1 MKLFIRIIFSIFLLA
16 NNFVVIGQMVGTP
29 YLINATPNP
38 IITSLAVGSSTII
51 TGASTSITPNFEQ
64 GTATLDN
71 AIGSVTSGTSY
82 TISPAVTTTYILTVT
97 NSVGK
102 TVSQSITVYVNSISL
117 TSQPIGATV
126 NTNDFNSMSVSAIG
140 TGVITYQWYDA
151 NGILNGYVSSTYR
164 SNAAGNFYVIATSTL
179 NGTTT
184 SVTSNTAT
192 VTHNDISIT
201 SQPTNG
207 MFGTGGAF
215 EVSVTA
221 SGSGTLSYQ
230 WYKGSNAI
238 SGANSRTYS
247 ATVENA
253 YYVEVTSTLDGVSNT
268 LRSNGIYVTENKV
281 TITSFGQNYYAT
293 SGYTT
298 TLSPT
303 YSYNGSATL
312 SFQWYD
318 ASGPVNGAT
327 SSSLTT
333 GTAGNYYVIIT
344 SQLNNTTGITTS
356 STATVTVVNAP
367 SITSL
372 IPDSYGISLGSST
385 NLTPIFANGTGI
397 ITPGNILVTSGNSIT
412 ISPSVTTAYTLTVTN
427 QAGTVYAYTTNV
439 VITKGV
445 FSSTASTT
453 INREFNF
460 SFLLNNGK
468 VLVANSGWSGNAT
481 AELYDYQTGTFTNT
495 GSLNFGN
502 RYLAA
507 GVALAGNQKILF
519 TGGAYIGAQAEIY
532 DQATETF
539 TNIPNMTI
547 SRNAHSA
554 TLLNDGKV
562 FISGG
567 MNGST
572 YLSNTE
578 IYNPVTNT
586 FSTARA
592 MSSARTRH
600 ASITLNNGTVLIA
613 GGQMANSTYLNTAV
627 IYDPSTNTYTSTENN
642 LSEEKAFIKM
652 VKLNNG
658 KVLVLGGANQR
669 MGGEQ
674 PTNTADIYDPTTKR
688 FTQLPNLPD
697 WMYHFTAT
705 LQTDGLV
712 LITGGQNTYGSLE
725 LQAALLFDP
734 ATNQFIRNVTPLIIP
749 RAWHS
754 ATLLPNGKTLVIGGY
769 SSSSRRTAEIYDPN

>member
-1 MKLFIRIIFSIFLLA
+1 MRSIIYLFLLFGSI
-16 NNFVVIGQMVGTP
+16 NSSLSQVVGTP
-29 YLINATPNP
+29 YITVVTPNP
-38 IITSLAVGSSTII
+38 LIISFNASSVTINN
-51 TGASTSITPNFEQ
+51 GNSTTLNPNFAQ
-64 GTATLDN
+64 GTATIDN
-71 AIGSVTSGTSY
+71 GLGIVTSTSSY
-82 TISPAVTTTYILTVT
+82 SVSPTVTTTYTLTVT
-97 NSVGK
+97 NGAGK
-102 TVSQSITVYVNSISL
+102 SISQSVTVYVNSI
-117 TSQPIGATV
+117 TINSQPVSTTV
-126 NTNDFNSMSVSAIG
+126 NANTFTTLNLNASG
-140 TGVITYQWYDA
+140 TGTLSYQWYDT
-151 NGILNGYVSSTYR
+151 NGALIDFVSRTYR
-164 SNAAGNFYVIATSTL
+164 NNIPGSFYAIVTSTL
-179 NGTTT
+179 NGIST

-192 VTHNDISIT
+192 VTHNDVSIT
-201 SQPTNG
+201 NQPNDA
-207 MFGTGGAF
+207 MFGTGGSA
-215 EVSVTA
+215 EISVTA
-221 SGSGTLSYQ
+221 TGSGTLSYQ

-238 SGANSRTYS
+238 TGANSSTYS
-247 ATVENA
+247 ATTENS
-253 YYVEVTSTLDGVSNT
+253 YHVEVTSTLNGVSKT
-268 LRSNGIYVTENKV
+268 LRSNGIYVSENKV
-281 TITSFGQNYYAT
+281 TITSLSENYYVT

-298 TLSPT
+298 SLSPS
-303 YSYNGSATL
+303 YSYNPAATL
-312 SFQWYD
+312 SFQWYN
-318 ASGPVNGAT
+318 ASGAINGQT
-327 SSSLTT
+327 NPSLTT
-333 GTAGNYYVIIT
+333 GTAGNYYIVIT
-344 SQLNNTTGITTS
+344 SQLNNTTGIATS

-412 ISPSVTTAYTLTVTN
+412 ISPTVTTAYTLTVTN
-427 QAGTVYAYTTNV
+427 QAGTVYGYTTNV
-439 VITKGV
+439 IITKGV
-445 FSSTASTT
+445 FSSTGSTS

-481 AELYDYQTGTFTNT
+481 AELYDYQTGTFSNT

-507 GVALAGNQKILF
+507 AVALAGNQKILF

-539 TNIPNMTI
+539 TNISNMTI
-547 SRNAHSA
+547 SRHGHSA

-567 MNGST
+567 KNSSFT

-578 IYNPVTNT
+578 IYDPVSNT
-586 FSTARA
+586 FSAERSMS
-592 MSSARTRH
+592 MSSARFRH
-600 ASITLNNGTVLIA
+600 GSITLNNGTVLIA
-613 GGQMANSTYLNTAV
+613 GGQTNNSTFLKTAV
-627 IYDPSTNTYTSTENN
+627 IYDPVADTYTSTEND
-642 LSEEKAFIKM
+642 LSEAKSIMRM

-658 KVLVLGGANQR
+658 KVLVLGGANHR

-705 LQTDGLV
+705 LQNDGMV
-712 LITGGQNTYGSLE
+712 LITGGQNSMGSAE

-734 ATNQFIRNVTPLIIP
+734 STNQFIRNVTPMLTP

-754 ATLLPNGKTLVIGGY
+754 ATLLPNGKTLIIGGY
-769 SSSSRRTAEIYDPN
+769 SSNSKNSAEIYDPN

>member
-126 NTNDFNSMSVSAIG
+126 NTNDFNSMSVSATG

-164 SNAAGNFYVIATSTL
+164 SNAAGNFYAIATSTL

-230 WYKGSNAI
+230 WYRGSNAI

-312 SFQWYD
+312 SYQWYD

-333 GTAGNYYVIIT
+333 GTAGNYYVVIT

-356 STATVTVVNAP
+356 STATVTVVNSP

-372 IPDSYGISLGSST
+372 APDSYGIGLGSST
-385 NLTPIFANGTGI
+385 NLTPIFANGTGV
-397 ITPGNILVTSGNSIT
+397 ITPGNILVTSGNSIS
-412 ISPSVTTAYTLTVTN
+412 ISPTVNTTYTLTVTN
-427 QAGTVYAYTTNV
+427 QAGTVASMYTNV
-439 VITKGV
+439 VITKGI
-445 FSSTASTT
+445 FTSTGSPSTD
-453 INREFNF
+453 RQFNF
-460 SFLLNNGK
+460 GFLLNTGK
-468 VLVANSGWSGNAT
+468 VLIANSGWSGNAT
-481 AELYDYQTGTFTNT
+481 AELYDYTTGTFSNT
-495 GSLNFGN
+495 GSLNSGN
-502 RYLAA
+502 RYEAA
-507 GVALAGNQKILF
+507 AVALSGNSKVLF
-519 TGGAYIGAQAEIY
+519 TGGAYVGAAAEIY
-532 DQATETF
+532 DASTGTF
-539 TNIPNMTI
+539 TNISNMRV
-547 SRNAHSA
+547 SRKSHAA
-554 TLLNDGKV
+554 TLLSDGRV

-567 MNGST
+567 YGGSN
-572 YLSNTE
+572 YLNSTE
-578 IYNPVTNT
+578 IYDPVANT
-586 FSTARA
+586 FSSKAN
-592 MSSARTRH
+592 MSSSRAFH
-600 ASITLNNGTVLIA
+600 SSILLNDGTVLIV
-613 GGQMANSTYLNTAV
+613 GGYSSGYLNTAV
-627 IYDPSTNTYTSTENN
+627 IYNPSSNNYTATSNN
-642 LSEEKAFIKM
+642 MSDARGYPSLTL
-652 VKLNNG
+652 LNNG
-658 KVLVLGGANQR
+658 KVLIVGGANQR
-669 MGGEQ
+669 TGSLQ
-674 PTNTADIYDPTTKR
+674 PTYTAELYDPSTKT
-688 FTQLPNLPD
+688 FSTLPSLPS
-697 WMYHFTAT
+697 WMYYHTAT
-705 LQTDGLV
+705 KQPDGLV
-712 LITGGQNTYGSLE
+712 LIAGGQATYGGVE
-725 LQAALLFDP
+725 IQTAILFDP
-734 ATNQFIRNVTPLIIP
+734 TTNQFITGVTPMTTG

-754 ATLLPNGKTLVIGGY
+754 ATLLQNGKTLFVGGY
-769 SSSSRRTAEIYDPN
+769 SGGSARTAEIYDPN

>member
-1 MKLFIRIIFSIFLLA
+1 
-16 NNFVVIGQMVGTP
+16 MVGTP
-29 YLINATPNP
+29 YLVNATPNP
-38 IITSLAVGSSTII
+38 IITSLSVGSSTII
-51 TGASTSITPNFEQ
+51 SGASTSITPIFEQ
-64 GTATLDN
+64 GTAALDN
-71 AIGSVTSGTSY
+71 AIGSVASGTSY
-82 TISPAVTTTYILTVT
+82 TISPLVTTTYNLTVT

-117 TSQPIGATV
+117 TSQPVGATV
-126 NTNDFNSMSVSAIG
+126 NTNNFNSMSVSATG

-230 WYKGSNAI
+230 WYRGSNAI

-247 ATVENA
+247 ANVENA

-333 GTAGNYYVIIT
+333 GTAGNYYVVIT

-356 STATVTVVNAP
+356 STATVTVVNSP

-372 IPDSYGISLGSST
+372 APDSYGIGLGSST
-385 NLTPIFANGTGI
+385 NLTPIFANGTGV
-397 ITPGNILVTSGNSIT
+397 ITPGNILVTSGNSIS
-412 ISPSVTTAYTLTVTN
+412 ISPTVNTTYTLTVTN
-427 QAGTVYAYTTNV
+427 QAGTVASMYTNV
-439 VITKGV
+439 VITKGI
-445 FSSTASTT
+445 FTGTGAPSTD
-453 INREFNF
+453 RQFNF
-460 SFLLNNGK
+460 GFLLNTGK
-468 VLVANSGWSGNAT
+468 VLIANSGWSGNAT
-481 AELYDYQTGTFTNT
+481 AELYDYTTGTFSNT
-495 GSLNFGN
+495 GSLNSGN
-502 RYLAA
+502 RYEAA
-507 GVALAGNQKILF
+507 AVALSGNSKVLF
-519 TGGAYIGAQAEIY
+519 TGGAYVGAAAEIY
-532 DQATETF
+532 DASTGTF
-539 TNIPNMTI
+539 TNISNMRV
-547 SRNAHSA
+547 SRKSHAA
-554 TLLNDGKV
+554 TLLSDGRV

-567 MNGST
+567 YGGSN
-572 YLSNTE
+572 YLNSTE
-578 IYNPVTNT
+578 IYDPVTNT
-586 FSTARA
+586 FSSRA
-592 MSSARTRH
+592 NMSSSRAFH
-600 ASITLNNGTVLIA
+600 SSILLNDGTVLIV
-613 GGQMANSTYLNTAV
+613 GGYSSGYLNTAV
-627 IYDPSTNTYTSTENN
+627 IYNPSSNNYTATSNN
-642 LSEEKAFIKM
+642 MSDARGYPSLTL
-652 VKLNNG
+652 LNNG
-658 KVLVLGGANQR
+658 KVLIVGGANQR
-669 MGGEQ
+669 TGSLQ
-674 PTNTADIYDPTTKR
+674 PTYTAELYDPTTKT
-688 FTQLPNLPD
+688 FSTLPSLPS
-697 WMYHFTAT
+697 WMYYHTAT
-705 LQTDGLV
+705 KQSDGLV
-712 LITGGQNTYGSLE
+712 LIAGGQATYGGVE
-725 LQAALLFDP
+725 IQTAILFDP
-734 ATNQFIRNVTPLIIP
+734 TTNQFITGVTPMTTG

-754 ATLLPNGKTLVIGGY
+754 ATLLPNGKTLFVGGY
-769 SSSSRRTAEIYDPN
+769 SGGSARTAEIYDPN

>member
-1 MKLFIRIIFSIFLLA
+1 MKLFIRIIFSILFSA
-16 NNFVVIGQMVGTP
+16 NNFVAIGQMVGTP
-29 YLINATPNP
+29 YLVNATPNP
-38 IITSLAVGSSTII
+38 IITSLSVGSSTII
-51 TGASTSITPNFEQ
+51 SGASTSITPIFEQ
-64 GTATLDN
+64 GTAALDN

-82 TISPAVTTTYILTVT
+82 TISPSVTTTYNLTVT

-117 TSQPIGATV
+117 TSQPVGATV

-164 SNAAGNFYVIATSTL
+164 SNAAGNFYVIATSSL

-192 VTHNDISIT
+192 ITHNDISIT

-230 WYKGSNAI
+230 WYRGSNAI

-333 GTAGNYYVIIT
+333 GTAGNYYVVIT

-356 STATVTVVNAP
+356 STATVTVVNSP

-372 IPDSYGISLGSST
+372 IPDSYGIGLGSST
-385 NLTPIFANGTGI
+385 NLTPIFANGTGV

-412 ISPSVTTAYTLTVTN
+412 ISPSVNTTYTLTVTN
-427 QAGTVYAYTTNV
+427 QAGTVASMYTNV
-439 VITKGV
+439 VITKGI
-445 FSSTASTT
+445 FTSTGSPSTD
-453 INREFNF
+453 RPFNF
-460 SFLLNNGK
+460 GFLLNSGK
-468 VLVANSGWSGNAT
+468 VLIANSGWSGNAT
-481 AELYDYQTGTFTNT
+481 AELYDYTTGTFSNT
-495 GSLNFGN
+495 GSLNSGN
-502 RYLAA
+502 RYEAA
-507 GVALAGNQKILF
+507 AVALSGNSKVLF
-519 TGGAYIGAQAEIY
+519 TGGAYVGAAAEIY
-532 DQATETF
+532 DAFTGTF
-539 TNIPNMTI
+539 TNISNMRV
-547 SRNAHSA
+547 SRQSHAA
-554 TLLNDGKV
+554 TLLSDGRV

-567 MNGST
+567 YGGSN
-572 YLSNTE
+572 YLNSTE
-578 IYNPVTNT
+578 IYDPVTNT
-586 FSTARA
+586 FTSKANMSTSRA
-592 MSSARTRH
+592 FHSS
-600 ASITLNNGTVLIA
+600 ILLNDGTVLIV
-613 GGQMANSTYLNTAV
+613 GGYSSGYLNTAV
-627 IYDPSTNTYTSTENN
+627 IYNPSSNNYTSTSNN
-642 LSEEKAFIKM
+642 MSDARGYPSLTL
-652 VKLNNG
+652 LNNG
-658 KVLVLGGANQR
+658 KVLIVGGANQR
-669 MGGEQ
+669 TGSLQ
-674 PTNTADIYDPTTKR
+674 PTYTAELYDPTTKT
-688 FTQLPNLPD
+688 FSTLPSLPS
-697 WMYHFTAT
+697 WMYYHTAT
-705 LQTDGLV
+705 KQTDGLV
-712 LITGGQNTYGSLE
+712 LIAGGQATYSGVE
-725 LQAALLFDP
+725 IQTAILFDP
-734 ATNQFIRNVTPLIIP
+734 TTNQFITGVTPMTTG

-754 ATLLPNGKTLVIGGY
+754 ATLLPNGKTLFVGGY
-769 SSSSRRTAEIYDPN
+769 SGGSARTAEIYDPN

>member
-1 MKLFIRIIFSIFLLA
+1 MKLFIRIILSIFFLA
-16 NNFVVIGQMVGTP
+16 NNFVAIGQMVGTP
-29 YLINATPNP
+29 YLVNATPNP
-38 IITSLAVGSSTII
+38 IITSLSVGSSTII
-51 TGASTSITPNFEQ
+51 SGASTSITPIFEQ
-64 GTATLDN
+64 GTAALDN
-71 AIGSVTSGTSY
+71 AIGSVASGTSY
-82 TISPAVTTTYILTVT
+82 TISPLVTTTYNLTVT

-117 TSQPIGATV
+117 TSQPVGATV
-126 NTNDFNSMSVSAIG
+126 NTNNFNSMSVSATG

-230 WYKGSNAI
+230 WYRGSNAI

-247 ATVENA
+247 ANVENA

-333 GTAGNYYVIIT
+333 GTAGNYYVVIT

-356 STATVTVVNAP
+356 STATVTVVNSP

-372 IPDSYGISLGSST
+372 APDSYGIGLGSST
-385 NLTPIFANGTGI
+385 NLTPIFANGTGV
-397 ITPGNILVTSGNSIT
+397 ITPGNILVTSGNSIS
-412 ISPSVTTAYTLTVTN
+412 ISPTVNTTYTLTVTN
-427 QAGTVYAYTTNV
+427 QAGTVASMYTNV
-439 VITKGV
+439 VITKGI
-445 FSSTASTT
+445 FTGTGAPSTD
-453 INREFNF
+453 RQFNF
-460 SFLLNNGK
+460 GFLLNTGK
-468 VLVANSGWSGNAT
+468 VLIANSGWSGNAT
-481 AELYDYQTGTFTNT
+481 AELYDYTTGTFSNT
-495 GSLNFGN
+495 GSLNSGN
-502 RYLAA
+502 RYEAA
-507 GVALAGNQKILF
+507 AVALSGNSKVLF
-519 TGGAYIGAQAEIY
+519 TGGAYVGAAAEIY
-532 DQATETF
+532 DASTGTF
-539 TNIPNMTI
+539 TNISNMRV
-547 SRNAHSA
+547 SRKSHAA
-554 TLLNDGKV
+554 TLLSDGRV

-567 MNGST
+567 YGGSN
-572 YLSNTE
+572 YLNSTE
-578 IYNPVTNT
+578 IYDPVTNT
-586 FSTARA
+586 FSSRA
-592 MSSARTRH
+592 NMSSSRAFH
-600 ASITLNNGTVLIA
+600 SSILLNDGTVLIV
-613 GGQMANSTYLNTAV
+613 GGYSSGYLNTAV
-627 IYDPSTNTYTSTENN
+627 IYNPSSNNYTATSNN
-642 LSEEKAFIKM
+642 MSDARGYPSLTL
-652 VKLNNG
+652 LNNG
-658 KVLVLGGANQR
+658 KVLIVGGANQR
-669 MGGEQ
+669 TGSLQ
-674 PTNTADIYDPTTKR
+674 PTYTAELYDPTTKT
-688 FTQLPNLPD
+688 FSTLPSLPS
-697 WMYHFTAT
+697 WMYYHTAT
-705 LQTDGLV
+705 KQSDGLV
-712 LITGGQNTYGSLE
+712 LIAGGQATYGGVE
-725 LQAALLFDP
+725 IQTAILFDP
-734 ATNQFIRNVTPLIIP
+734 TTNQFITGVTPMTTG

-754 ATLLPNGKTLVIGGY
+754 ATLLPNGKTLFVGGY
-769 SSSSRRTAEIYDPN
+769 SGGSARTAEIYDPN